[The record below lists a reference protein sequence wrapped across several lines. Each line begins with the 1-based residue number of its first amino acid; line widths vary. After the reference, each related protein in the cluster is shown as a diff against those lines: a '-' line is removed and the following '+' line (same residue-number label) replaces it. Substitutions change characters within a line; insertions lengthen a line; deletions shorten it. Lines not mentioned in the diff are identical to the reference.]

1 MEAKAENPKEIIRS
15 MRIVH
20 AALCVGV
27 FLMAFVLFILVQSD
41 VQKIN
46 SDSFSGSLANIP
58 FLLSLAI
65 ATAFF
70 VLARILLRKKLQSI
84 ISSVKPVAG
93 KLIDYRTA
101 LIRYL
106 ALCEGPALL
115 SVILFFV
122 SGDYRLYLITGIMLA
137 AMLWMAPSVKRII
150 NDLQLSWTEQ
160 QEIE

>member
-70 VLARILLRKKLQSI
+70 
-84 ISSVKPVAG
+84 
-93 KLIDYRTA
+93 
-101 LIRYL
+101 
-106 ALCEGPALL
+106 
-115 SVILFFV
+115 
-122 SGDYRLYLITGIMLA
+122 
-137 AMLWMAPSVKRII
+137 
-150 NDLQLSWTEQ
+150 
-160 QEIE
+160 

>member
-1 MEAKAENPKEIIRS
+1 MEVKADSPKEIIRS

-27 FLMAFVLFILVQSD
+27 FLMAFVIFILIQSG

-46 SDSFSGSLANIP
+46 SDSFSGSRANIP
-58 FLLSLAI
+58 FFISLAI
-65 ATAFF
+65 AAAFF
-70 VLARILLRKKLQSI
+70 VMARIMFRKKLQSI
-84 ISSVKPVAG
+84 ISSSKSVAG
-93 KLIDYRTA
+93 KLNDYRVV

-106 ALCEGPALL
+106 ALCEGPALF
-115 SVILFFV
+115 SVIIFFV
-122 SGDYRLYLITGIMLA
+122 SGDYRLYIITGIMLA
-137 AMLWMAPSVKRII
+137 SMLWMAPSVKRII